1 MVNLTSGHMI
11 YPSSLLRGPED
22 KEQARPRSSET
33 RGYKEQS
40 ELGNR
45 EKIKLC
51 PPSFCRSHVCQN
63 ITLDVSKCL
72 KFYF

>member
-40 ELGNR
+40 EWGNR
-45 EKIKLC
+45 EEKRSNYV
-51 PPSFCRSHVCQN
+51 PPHFAVHMSAKTSH
-63 ITLDVSKCL
+63 
-72 KFYF
+72 